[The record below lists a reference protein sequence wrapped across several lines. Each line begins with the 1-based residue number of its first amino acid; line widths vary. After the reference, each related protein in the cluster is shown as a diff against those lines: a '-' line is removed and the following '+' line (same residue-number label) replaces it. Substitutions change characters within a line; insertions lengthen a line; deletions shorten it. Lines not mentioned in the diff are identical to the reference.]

1 MKTKG
6 FSLLELLIVISLTS
20 LVGVIGMGIY
30 GRVRQREEM
39 TAEVIQVVHILN
51 SGRVKSVAGEKDMTW
66 KVRLEADR
74 VKLQNEIG
82 LTVEEYRLAEKYS
95 LFGPMVEVI
104 FNRAD
109 GRVEMCETG
118 CVFELREGGG
128 ELSYQFRVLYS
139 GVVEY

>member
-1 MKTKG
+1 MKKKG
-6 FSLLELLIVISLTS
+6 FSLLELLIVVSLTS
-20 LVGVIGMGIY
+20 LVGVMGMGIY

-39 TAEVIQVVHILN
+39 TAEVSQVVHILN
-51 SGRVKSVAGEKDMTW
+51 SGRVKSVTGEKDMTW
-66 KVRLEADR
+66 RVRLETDR
-74 VKLQNEIG
+74 VKLQDENG
-82 LTVEEYRLAEKYS
+82 LTVEEHRLAEKYS
-95 LFGPMVEVI
+95 LFGPMVEII

-128 ELSYQFRVLYS
+128 ELNYQFRVLYS